1 MARYFTLEEATA
13 LLPRVRP
20 IVEEI
25 VALRARLTEAE
36 QGLVALHWKA
46 RANGHVS
53 PEGSFSAGQST
64 RTELLGQIKE
74 QVAKLNA
81 LGIEMKD
88 PAIGLIDFPSR
99 REDRVVYLCWKLGEP
114 AIEYWHETDTG
125 YAGRQPL

>member
-36 QGLVALHWKA
+36 QSLVALHWKA

-74 QVAKLNA
+74 QEAKLNA

-114 AIEYWHETDTG
+114 AIEYWHEIDTG